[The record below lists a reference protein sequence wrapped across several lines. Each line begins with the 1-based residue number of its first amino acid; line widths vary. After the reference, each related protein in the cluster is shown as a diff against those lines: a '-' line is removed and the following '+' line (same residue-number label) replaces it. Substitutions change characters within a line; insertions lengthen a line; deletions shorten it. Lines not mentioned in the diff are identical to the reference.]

1 MMGVLRRK
9 QRQSHSGHTGGPS
22 GGESP
27 LNEAALRRLSDHG
40 ISETPVPARV
50 LETPSGQRWLVI
62 LIARLASVDPNG
74 DARGGRLIVRAE
86 PLFGGHE
93 RAHIITVRA
102 TSLDEM
108 DGTVLRDALLRR
120 RSGETSRTRLRG

>member
-9 QRQSHSGHTGGPS
+9 QRQSDSGQTARPGP
-22 GGESP
+22 GSP
-27 LNEAALRRLSDHG
+27 LNEMALRRLSDHG

-50 LETPSGQRWLVI
+50 LETPSGQRWLVV

-86 PLFGGHE
+86 ALFGGHE
-93 RAHIITVRA
+93 RARILTVRA

-108 DGTVLRDALLRR
+108 DGTTLRDALLRR
-120 RSGETSRTRLRG
+120 RSGDTPPRTRRRG